1 MKSLL
6 VAFAG
11 AFALH
16 AAAAASIAALGLPH
30 GGGHEPAIAGQTIE
44 IDQEP
49 IVPVVRMRDPLP
61 VAPTAAVA
69 SRGTPRAQPVQ
80 AAPKVASV
88 ATAATSDTV
97 PEPTPTQTATAP
109 VRFAMTVTSNGGP
122 AQGGLPNGSAD
133 VAPAVAREEIVRDED
148 VTVRARQIGGA
159 LPTYP
164 PEALAQGVELSSPIA
179 FEIVVD
185 TAGRVTE
192 ARELRHVGY
201 GFDEAAQAALRNY
214 RFSPA
219 QRGGRAVAVRMRWTV
234 DFRLN

>member
-1 MKSLL
+1 VKSLL
-6 VAFAG
+6 VALAG

-16 AAAAASIAALGLPH
+16 AAAAVSIAALGLPH
-30 GGGHEPAIAGQTIE
+30 GGGQKAAIAGQTIE

-49 IVPVVRMRDPLP
+49 IVPVVRVREPLP
-61 VAPTAAVA
+61 VAPAAAVA

-88 ATAATSDTV
+88 ATAATTDAV
-97 PEPTPTQTATAP
+97 PDPAPTQTATAP
-109 VRFAMTVTSNGGP
+109 VRFAMVVP
-122 AQGGLPNGSAD
+122 AQGGLPNGSAQ

-148 VTVRARQIGGA
+148 VTIRARQIGGA
-159 LPTYP
+159 LPAYP

-185 TAGRVTE
+185 ATGRVTE

-201 GFDEAAQAALRNY
+201 GFDEAAEAALRNY

-219 QRGGRAVAVRMRWTV
+219 QRGGHAVAVRMRWTV
-234 DFRLN
+234 DFSLK

>member
-16 AAAAASIAALGLPH
+16 AAAAVSIAALGLPH
-30 GGGHEPAIAGQTIE
+30 GSGQKPALAGQTIDIE
-44 IDQEP
+44 EEP
-49 IVPVVRMRDPLP
+49 IVPVVRVREPAP
-61 VAPTAAVA
+61 VAPIASVP
-69 SRGTPRAQPVQ
+69 SRGTPHAQAVQ

-88 ATAATSDTV
+88 PTAATTDAV
-97 PEPTPTQTATAP
+97 PDPAPTEAPTTAP
-109 VRFAMTVTSNGGP
+109 VRFAMTVP
-122 AQGGLPNGSAD
+122 AQAGLPNGSAQ
-133 VAPAVAREEIVRDED
+133 VAPAIAREEIVRDED
-148 VTVRARQIGGA
+148 VTVRAQKIGGA

-185 TAGRVTE
+185 TTGRVT
-192 ARELRHVGY
+192 ATRELRHVGY
-201 GFDEAAQAALRNY
+201 GFDEAAEAALRDY

-219 QRGGRAVAVRMRWTV
+219 QRGGHAVAVRMRWTV